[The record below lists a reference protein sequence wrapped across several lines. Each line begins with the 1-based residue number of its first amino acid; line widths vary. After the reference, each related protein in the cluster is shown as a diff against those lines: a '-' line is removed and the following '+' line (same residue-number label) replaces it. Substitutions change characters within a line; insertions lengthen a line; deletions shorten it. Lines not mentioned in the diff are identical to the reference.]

1 MRGVDANIADRWLV
15 LLAAFAGLAWGLAE
29 ASFFFVVPD
38 VLISAYALRSG
49 RLALFAVAGSLTGA
63 CIGGAAMY
71 LWSQHEPAAARALVD
86 AVPFVPQ
93 RLFAFAAEL
102 SAAHGGLGVLI
113 GSFSGVPYKIFA
125 VQAPEIMSLAT
136 FVAWT
141 LPGRVVRFTLSA
153 TVAWSMARWLRTRW
167 RPRWVRLGWAAAW
180 IGIYAG
186 YWIEMSR

>member
-1 MRGVDANIADRWLV
+1 MIGVDANTADRWLV
-15 LLAAFAGLAWGLAE
+15 VLAGIAGLAWGLAE

-49 RLALFAVAGSLTGA
+49 RLALFALAGSLIGA

-71 LWSQHEPAAARALVD
+71 LWAQHEPAAARALVD

-102 SAAHGGLGVLI
+102 SAAHGGLGILI

-125 VQAPEIMSLAT
+125 VQAPDIMSLAT

-141 LPGRVVRFTLSA
+141 LPGRALRFTLSA
-153 TVAWSMARWLRTRW
+153 TVAWSMARWLRPRW
-167 RPRWVRLGWAAAW
+167 RPAWVRLGWAAVW